1 MNTQLVVYI
10 AFSIIVGIQANLAAE
25 YELLESGGRVFTP
38 FRPLASREAETPE
51 DREIAA
57 RVTYQIAA
65 CYAGLAISGLMA
77 FVYFMLR
84 K

>member
-1 MNTQLVVYI
+1 MNTQLAVFI
-10 AFSIIVGIQANLAAE
+10 AISIIVAVQASLAGE

-38 FRPLASREAETPE
+38 FRALASRETETPE